1 MAAVHYKWTNFRLAA
16 MDDRFYEE
24 DRQKQLKN
32 RQAREDAEDNE
43 IMRIRDN
50 VGRLETILNSEVQ
63 RRGEANKAL
72 QGLFEAQ
79 MATVQDKLEA
89 GLLDRLESLHV
100 AVDSLHERVD
110 AVESDFSQ
118 ARERYIKDIEEKS
131 VMVSKDVSVLQG
143 AFTNER
149 ADRKERETLIVA
161 KLRDLEERIAE
172 RFTQELNILEE
183 QQKELREELEVALHE
198 DNDKRFQDHI
208 LEEMASLKTGLVVES
223 QTRES
228 ADDSIVSAL
237 NHYTQAIQE
246 ALRVVTQASR
256 RRSEEEEA
264 QQQAIEDMFKTL

>member
-1 MAAVHYKWTNFRLAA
+1 MADHDFAANDRYYDLASWQRHL
-16 MDDRFYEE
+16 DL
-24 DRQKQLKN
+24 QLRVEAKN
-32 RQAREDAEDNE
+32 RADKEDNE
-43 IMRIRDN
+43 INRIREN
-50 VGRLETILNSEVQ
+50 ITRLEGTLDSEVQ

-72 QGLFEAQ
+72 QGMFEAQ

-100 AVDSLHERVD
+100 AVDALHERVD
-110 AVESDFSQ
+110 AVDSDFIE
-118 ARERYIKDIEEKS
+118 ARESYLKDIDDKS
-131 VMVSKDVSVLQG
+131 AMVSKDVSALQL

-161 KLRDLEERIAE
+161 KLRDVEERIAE
-172 RFTQELNILEE
+172 RFTQELNVLED

-208 LEEMASLKTGLVVES
+208 LEEMAALKTGLVVES

-246 ALRVVTQASR
+246 ALRVVTQAES
-256 RRSEEEEA
+256 
-264 QQQAIEDMFKTL
+264 FTPVT